1 MKQTS
6 KRNICMGRR
15 RRANVNKRV
24 LNVITGS
31 AEAGGGLSAAGTTR

>member
-6 KRNICMGRR
+6 KRNIRTGRKS
-15 RRANVNKRV
+15 RASVNKRV
-24 LNVITGS
+24 LNVLTGS